1 MRSACEVLSA
11 LLKEDAAGIRTTPQA
26 VKLMQLGPEKENTC
40 KPEES
45 ISEEFG
51 GVYAIVLILL
61 AH

>member
-1 MRSACEVLSA
+1 M
-11 LLKEDAAGIRTTPQA
+11 KGDPDGISTTPHET
-26 VKLMQLGPEKENTC
+26 KLMQFGPEKENTC